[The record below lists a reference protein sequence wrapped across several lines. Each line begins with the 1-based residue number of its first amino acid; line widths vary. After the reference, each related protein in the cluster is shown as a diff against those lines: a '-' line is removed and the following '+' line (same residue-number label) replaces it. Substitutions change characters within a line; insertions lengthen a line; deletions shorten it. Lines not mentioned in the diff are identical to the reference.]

1 MAAGRWR
8 ASGKLRGPAC
18 YSLHARRP
26 ALCPCTAG
34 LLTTRGAARAL
45 PDPGAGLVVGTARIG
60 GGVYDPALRQR
71 VLEILSRWGKLPESD
86 LLRRLTPIQLVR
98 FRPEVLRDLAGDGL
112 IELRPVG
119 DEHVIQITERG
130 RRALDDSAPGA
141 T

>member
-1 MAAGRWR
+1 M
-8 ASGKLRGPAC
+8 
-18 YSLHARRP
+18 
-26 ALCPCTAG
+26 
-34 LLTTRGAARAL
+34 
-45 PDPGAGLVVGTARIG
+45 VGTAGIG

-86 LLRRLTPIQLVR
+86 LLGRLTPIQLVR

-119 DEHVIQITERG
+119 DERVIQITERG